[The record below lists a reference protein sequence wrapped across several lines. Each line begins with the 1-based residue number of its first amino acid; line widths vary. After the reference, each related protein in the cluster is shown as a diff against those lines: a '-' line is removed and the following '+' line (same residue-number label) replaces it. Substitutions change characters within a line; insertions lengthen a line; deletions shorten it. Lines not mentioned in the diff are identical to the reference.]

1 MYVMYIYVLKN
12 QYYQN
17 NYRPKEMIY
26 NENFRVK
33 NIQNFTC
40 ESNSFKIRS
49 FSSSDSSEVCKLET
63 RVNFGPQ
70 DTNI

>member
-26 NENFRVK
+26 NENFRVPVGDNK
-33 NIQNFTC
+33 WFWP
-40 ESNSFKIRS
+40 EDPKIVGDLS
-49 FSSSDSSEVCKLET
+49 VQL
-63 RVNFGPQ
+63 
-70 DTNI
+70 